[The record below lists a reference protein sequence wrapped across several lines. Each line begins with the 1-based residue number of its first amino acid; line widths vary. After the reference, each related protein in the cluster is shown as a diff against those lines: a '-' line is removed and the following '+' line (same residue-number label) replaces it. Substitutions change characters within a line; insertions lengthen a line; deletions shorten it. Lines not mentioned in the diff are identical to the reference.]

1 MLDEPLGGLDK
12 NRRASVVSNLVNDQ
26 SFEQIL
32 LITHTDIQGW
42 DSVPSIEVSKSESSA
57 TAKLLM

>member
-42 DSVPSIEVSKSESSA
+42 DGVPAIEVSKSGPAA